1 MGALQEELLQR
12 EDLQTDQ
19 EKLVRKDKENNQRIH
34 SKQEL
39 HLNGVYFDNVGLIRK
54 KEVTFKSNS
63 IRVNI
68 YFLISANICF

>member
-39 HLNGVYFDNVGLIRK
+39 HLNGVYFDNVGLIK
-54 KEVTFKSNS
+54 KERS
-63 IRVNI
+63 
-68 YFLISANICF
+68 YFQV